1 MRLPHVRFT
10 VRRMMVEIAV
20 LAIVLGCTIEA
31 IRAKR
36 RRDVFLNKA
45 QAHARDEQFNL
56 VMVRS
61 ARQQATLAESDLKWL
76 ESVSLDPGRAEP
88 LEWPYSDPALR
99 QRLEALSWPRAEM
112 ERVRGNAAWHRDRA
126 ARHAEMTAY
135 HSTLKRKYLR
145 AAAGPWWSVESDPPP
160 PDDRARGRFW
170 AERGEY
176 GRALAAYEE
185 AIRSNPG
192 DSVAL
197 NGLAWL
203 LATCPEARLRDGRR
217 AVELAFLAYGSSS
230 GMDAAYLDTLA
241 AAHAETGYF
250 GAAADF
256 QRKAMR
262 MLPPGDSELVP
273 YSIRLKSYE
282 GNKPYREGSDK
293 EG

>member
-1 MRLPHVRFT
+1 
-10 VRRMMVEIAV
+10 MMVAIAV

-36 RRDVFLNKA
+36 RRDVFLNMA
-45 QAHARDEQFNL
+45 RAHAQDEQFNL
-56 VMVRS
+56 AMVRS
-61 ARQQATLAESDLKWL
+61 ARQQVVRGESALKWL
-76 ESVSLDPGRAEP
+76 EFFSLHPGKAEV
-88 LEWPYSDPALR
+88 LASPYSDPALR
-99 QRLEALSWPRAEM
+99 QSFEAFSWEGEI

-126 ARHAEMTAY
+126 AKHAEMAAY
-135 HSTLKRKYLR
+135 HSTLKRKYRR

-160 PDDRARGRFW
+160 PDRRARGRFW
-170 AERGEY
+170 AERCEY

-192 DSVAL
+192 DSMPL

-230 GMDAAYLDTLA
+230 EMDAAYLDTLA
-241 AAHAETGYF
+241 AAHAEAGNF
-250 GAAADF
+250 GGAADF
-256 QRKAMR
+256 QRKAIR
-262 MLPPGDSELVP
+262 MLPPGDPALAP

-282 GNKPYREGSDK
+282 GNQRYREGSN
-293 EG
+293 

>member
-1 MRLPHVRFT
+1 
-10 VRRMMVEIAV
+10 
-20 LAIVLGCTIEA
+20 
-31 IRAKR
+31 
-36 RRDVFLNKA
+36 
-45 QAHARDEQFNL
+45 
-56 VMVRS
+56 
-61 ARQQATLAESDLKWL
+61 
-76 ESVSLDPGRAEP
+76 
-88 LEWPYSDPALR
+88 
-99 QRLEALSWPRAEM
+99 
-112 ERVRGNAAWHRDRA
+112 
-126 ARHAEMTAY
+126 MTTY

-185 AIRSNPG
+185 TIRSNPG
-192 DSVAL
+192 DPVPL

-217 AVELAFLAYGSSS
+217 AVTFALLAYGSSS
-230 GMDAAYLDTLA
+230 GMDGARILRPAAYLDTLA

-250 GAAADF
+250 GGAADF

-262 MLPPGDSELVP
+262 MLPPGDPDLAS

-282 GNKPYREGSDK
+282 ENKPYREGSDEEK
-293 EG
+293 